1 MTRKSLPR
9 KTTPAAPDPAEV
21 LGSDVAQMYD
31 LLTCGLQAWSAYWTA
46 WLNARSID
54 DVLRANAALAS
65 EGFNLAGLASARRQ
79 SFHGV
84 VAPTLN
90 EA

>member
-1 MTRKSLPR
+1 MTRQDPL
-9 KTTPAAPDPAEV
+9 APTAPSAGAI
-21 LGSDVAQMYD
+21 LGSDVAQMGD

-46 WLNARSID
+46 WFNARSID
-54 DVLRANAALAS
+54 DVLRANAALAAES
-65 EGFNLAGLASARRQ
+65 FSLAGLAAAQRQ

>member
-1 MTRKSLPR
+1 MTRQ
-9 KTTPAAPDPAEV
+9 TPLAPDAPAPEAM

-31 LLTCGLQAWSAYWTA
+31 LLTCNLQAWSAYWTA
-46 WLNARSID
+46 WFGARSLD
-54 DVLRANAALAS
+54 DVLRANAALAAES
-65 EGFNLAGLASARRQ
+65 FSLAGLAAARRQ